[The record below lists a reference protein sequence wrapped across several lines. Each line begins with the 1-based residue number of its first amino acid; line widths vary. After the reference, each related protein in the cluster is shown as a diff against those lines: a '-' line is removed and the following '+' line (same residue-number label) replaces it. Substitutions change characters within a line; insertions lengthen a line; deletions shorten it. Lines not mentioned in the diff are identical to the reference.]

1 MKKTTGMENITNRRN
16 NKMDEELKVM
26 NKIADA
32 LTQIA
37 KTMRLEYEL
46 KLEVLKN
53 EGYIKRGK

>member
-1 MKKTTGMENITNRRN
+1 
-16 NKMDEELKVM
+16 MDEELKVM
-26 NKIADA
+26 TKIAEA
-32 LTQIA
+32 LAQIA